1 MEHLVTVGSDGKIL
15 LNYAYAYDGNGN
27 CTKKSGDVY
36 QNAYGYDV
44 MNRLSEA
51 TYHGDTEQFTYDL
64 AGNRLTRKTQ
74 TGEERYEYNC
84 KNQLTGLEK
93 ESDHMVYLYDK
104 QGNLLSEQG
113 KDVSRTYAYDPLNRQ
128 YSVTTEKGAASY
140 RYDGEGLRYETEEA
154 GKVIRFVFDRGEL
167 AAEESG
173 SEQKRY
179 CRGHHVVSLQSARE
193 DSPHYFVCVEMGS
206 TIFLLDQEQEIR
218 KSYHYDPFGSI
229 IETSGSIENRITY
242 TGQMYDG
249 ISGQYYLRARFYNPR
264 IGRFMQE
271 DAYRGD
277 GLNLYAYCQNNPI
290 TYYDPSGYLGLC
302 PAGKSNPQAEQTEG
316 SGDPIKGGSNVK
328 IDTYKNMVKDPTVT
342 GQAHHLSQD
351 AAFRDVIP
359 KQEGLSIELEGNAFT
374 DIGSQH
380 YNAHNSLEGFWNNYR
395 KGGDFYG
402 EMPTVGEYNRA
413 LYNSLGNAG
422 ISKMDSAYSVLEA
435 FKQQRG
441 FGLSNTDFVPRIP
454 GRINQ
459 IK

>member
-1 MEHLVTVGSDGKIL
+1 MLSFRPGNNRLNYDKNGSVTELTDVTGIATRYTYDVLNRVREVRDSQNHTFLAAYQYTPEGRISSLDYGNGVKTEYQYQDDGLIEHLVTVGSDGKIL

-74 TGEERYEYNC
+74 TGEERYEYNR
-84 KNQLTGLEK
+84 KNQLTGLET

-113 KDVSRTYAYDPLNRQ
+113 KEVSRTYAYDPLNRQ
-128 YSVTTEKGAASY
+128 YSVTTENGAASY

-173 SEQKRY
+173 LEQKRY
-179 CRGHHVVSLQSARE
+179 CRGHHVVSLQSAGE
-193 DSPHYFVCVEMGS
+193 DSPNYFVCDEMGS

-249 ISGQYYLRARFYNPR
+249 ISGQYYLRARFYNPK

-290 TYYDPSGYLGLC
+290 TYYDPSGYMGLC
-302 PAGKSNPQAEQTEG
+302 PAGKNNPQAEQTEG
-316 SGDPIKGGSNVK
+316 TGDGLTGSNWEFNPQK
-328 IDTYKNMVKDPTVT
+328 M
-342 GQAHHLSQD
+342 
-351 AAFRDVIP
+351 
-359 KQEGLSIELEGNAFT
+359 SISEVPEKH
-374 DIGSQH
+374 I
-380 YNAHNSLEGFWNNYR
+380 
-395 KGGDFYG
+395 
-402 EMPTVGEYNRA
+402 
-413 LYNSLGNAG
+413 
-422 ISKMDSAYSVLEA
+422 KMDLMKHSGEREFPKKSS
-435 FKQQRG
+435 K
-441 FGLSNTDFVPRIP
+441 
-454 GRINQ
+454 
-459 IK
+459 

>member
-1 MEHLVTVGSDGKIL
+1 MEHLVTVGSDGKVL

-51 TYHGDTEQFTYDL
+51 TYHGDTEQYTYDL

-84 KNQLTGLEK
+84 KNQLTGLEA

-128 YSVTTEKGAASY
+128 YSVTTEKGVASY

-193 DSPHYFVCVEMGS
+193 DSPHYFVCDEMGS
-206 TIFLLDQEQEIR
+206 TIFLLNQEQEIR

-249 ISGQYYLRARFYNPR
+249 ISGQYYLRARFYNPK

-277 GLNLYAYCQNNPI
+277 GINLYAYCQNNPI
-290 TYYDPSGYLGLC
+290 TYYDPSGYMGLC
-302 PAGKSNPQAEQTEG
+302 PAGKSNPQAGTEDKPDLQYRLKDQDMDWRG
-316 SGDPIKGGSNVK
+316 TDKTYRDAVDEAFAQIESRTGYTRDQFKVTKWAKDLNGKSIPVEYLGPDKSFVDLDLAHYGVDRNGNWAGGPDTPHVGWQYGTKGK
-328 IDTYKNMVKDPTVT
+328 
-342 GQAHHLSQD
+342 
-351 AAFRDVIP
+351 
-359 KQEGLSIELEGNAFT
+359 
-374 DIGSQH
+374 
-380 YNAHNSLEGFWNNYR
+380 
-395 KGGDFYG
+395 
-402 EMPTVGEYNRA
+402 TVGHILVDVPTGRDYT
-413 LYNSLGNAG
+413 
-422 ISKMDSAYSVLEA
+422 YSDLLEQIY
-435 FKQQRG
+435 KQVRP
-441 FGLSNTDFVPRIP
+441 TWPKIY
-454 GRINQ
+454 
-459 IK
+459 